1 MSVAVLCPSRERPER
16 FRELLE
22 AIDATAAK
30 PVRVYLGVDCD
41 DPTLAGYGEA
51 CGPFA
56 TVDVCGGPRRSL
68 ARWLDDLSAQ
78 AVSDGH
84 SIIGFMGDD
93 HRPRTEG
100 WDEIVHRG
108 MLATPGGPGMV
119 YGRDGLQNER
129 LPTWCFWSADV
140 IRALG
145 FFCPPPQEHMY
156 LDNFWLALARGI
168 GRCAYVPEILVEH
181 MHPSVGKAAPDDGY
195 ARVEALSDGD
205 AHAWERYVTDGSLSA
220 DIDRVLRAVSV

>member
-1 MSVAVLCPSRERPER
+1 MSVAVLCPSRERPDR

-22 AIDATAAK
+22 AIDATAER

-41 DPTLAGYGEA
+41 DPTLAGYRDA

-56 TVDVCGGPRRSL
+56 TVEVCGGPRRPL
-68 ARWLDDLSAQ
+68 ARWLDDLSAR

-93 HRPRTEG
+93 HRPRTGG
-100 WDEIVHRG
+100 WDDLVQQRSAG
-108 MLATPGGPGMV
+108 GMV
-119 YGRDGLQNER
+119 YGRDGLQDER

-145 FFCPPPQEHMY
+145 FFCPPTLEHMY
-156 LDNFWLALARGI
+156 LDDFWLALARGI
-168 GRCAYVPEILVEH
+168 GRCVYVPELMVEH
-181 MHPSVGKAAPDDGY
+181 MHPSIGKADTDEGY
-195 ARVEALSDGD
+195 VRVEALTSKDENAWRWYVADGCL
-205 AHAWERYVTDGSLSA
+205 HA

>member
-1 MSVAVLCPSRERPER
+1 MSVAVLCPSRERPDR

-30 PVRVYLGVDCD
+30 PVRVYLGVDDD
-41 DPTLAGYGEA
+41 DPTLAGYRDA

-56 TVDVCGGPRRSL
+56 TVEVCGGPRRPL
-68 ARWLDDLSAQ
+68 ARWLDTLAAH
-78 AVSDGH
+78 AVSDGY

-93 HRPRTEG
+93 HRPRTGG
-100 WDEIVHRG
+100 WDDLVRQRIDG
-108 MLATPGGPGMV
+108 GMV
-119 YGRDGLQNER
+119 YGRDGLQDER

-145 FFCPPPQEHMY
+145 FFCPPTLEHMY

-168 GRCAYVPEILVEH
+168 GRCAYVPELLVEH
-181 MHPSVGKAAPDDGY
+181 MHPSAGKASVDAGY
-195 ARVEALSDGD
+195 EKAESCVGRDAAEWEAYCDHGHLSN
-205 AHAWERYVTDGSLSA
+205 